1 MLVENFTQYP
11 RLDDLKYSQLWQFLQ
26 ASSKAKHLVVK
37 SMLAFV
43 SYICM
48 FLVLFQWEAVCLFS
62 SIKVII
68 FLLLSIGSR
77 AVKAHCE
84 VS

>member
-1 MLVENFTQYP
+1 
-11 RLDDLKYSQLWQFLQ
+11 
-26 ASSKAKHLVVK
+26 
-37 SMLAFV
+37 MLAFV

-84 VS
+84 VFLKWVVQMGGADMKRQEWNTYSATGHAHTNTA

>member
-1 MLVENFTQYP
+1 
-11 RLDDLKYSQLWQFLQ
+11 
-26 ASSKAKHLVVK
+26 
-37 SMLAFV
+37 MLAFV

-77 AVKAHCE
+77 AVKLTVKCPKMVCADVAVVADMKRQE
-84 VS
+84 

>member
-1 MLVENFTQYP
+1 
-11 RLDDLKYSQLWQFLQ
+11 
-26 ASSKAKHLVVK
+26 
-37 SMLAFV
+37 MLAFV

-77 AVKAHCE
+77 AVKLTVKCPKIGSRAVKLTVKCPKNGLCRCGRLADMKRQK
-84 VS
+84 

>member
-11 RLDDLKYSQLWQFLQ
+11 SLDDLKYSQLWQFLQ

>member
-11 RLDDLKYSQLWQFLQ
+11 HLDDLKYSQLWQFLQ

-48 FLVLFQWEAVCLFS
+48 FLVLFQWEAVVLVLKHKGDYFS
-62 SIKVII
+62 AA
-68 FLLLSIGSR
+68 LNRLQGS
-77 AVKAHCE
+77 
-84 VS
+84 

>member
-1 MLVENFTQYP
+1 
-11 RLDDLKYSQLWQFLQ
+11 
-26 ASSKAKHLVVK
+26 
-37 SMLAFV
+37 MLAFV

-68 FLLLSIGSR
+68 FLLLSIVSR
-77 AVKAHCE
+77 AVKAHCDM
-84 VS
+84 S